1 MRFICIQLFV
11 IFSIF
16 TGGCQRGKLKK
27 NYSLTVTI
35 ETEPGNKLFVFYKG
49 ENDSI
54 RVDSAIYKNGK
65 FEFLRPTGIGAFR
78 ADNTNFF

>member
-35 ETEPGNKLFVFYKG
+35 ETEPGNKLFMFYKG

-65 FEFLRPTGIGAFR
+65 FELKG
-78 ADNTNFF
+78 

>member
-1 MRFICIQLFV
+1 M
-11 IFSIF
+11 
-16 TGGCQRGKLKK
+16 KLKK

-54 RVDSAIYKNGK
+54 RVDSAIY
-65 FEFLRPTGIGAFR
+65 
-78 ADNTNFF
+78 